1 MKWLVALVAIGA
13 GVVLARELPS
23 LVRYVKME
31 MM

>member
-13 GVVLARELPS
+13 GVMLAREMPAI
-23 LVRYVKME
+23 VRYVKME